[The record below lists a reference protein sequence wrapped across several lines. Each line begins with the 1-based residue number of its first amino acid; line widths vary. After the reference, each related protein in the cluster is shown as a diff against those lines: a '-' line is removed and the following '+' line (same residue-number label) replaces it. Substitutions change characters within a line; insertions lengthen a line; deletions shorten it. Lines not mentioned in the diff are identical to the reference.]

1 MSSGSGL
8 GDSMEFF
15 TPGVTY
21 DFFKYR
27 WRFIFTSLGLC
38 FLSLIS
44 LFVPGPRFGIDF
56 KGGTEVEI
64 EFKGDVS
71 SSELRKAVID
81 LGFGQPDVISTPEVK
96 NRYILRL
103 EQISSLPP
111 QVIKQAKEKLDQGLG
126 ESKLLELTAS
136 PGGDKL
142 SIRLTGAS
150 DADQIK
156 GVLAGAGL
164 KVRTVSAFGNPQDFR
179 YEAQL
184 VGIGD
189 KLVQGLQEKFAD
201 RAPDGPRRVEWVGPK
216 AGAQLRDAA
225 IKSIIYAIAFIMVY
239 VAFRF
244 DLRFAPGGVVALAHD
259 ALITLGVYV
268 VLQKEVTLG
277 TIAAVLTVIGF
288 SINDTIVVY
297 DRIRENMGRMRDAP
311 LAHIIN
317 VSTSQTLGRTVIT
330 SGVAMISILGFFF
343 WGTPLIRDIVFALM
357 VGFLVGTYSSIYV
370 AAPLTE
376 WMDRRFFRKA

>member
-1 MSSGSGL
+1 
-8 GDSMEFF
+8 MEFF
-15 TPGVTY
+15 KPGVTH

-27 WRFIFTSLGLC
+27 WPFIFTSVGLC
-38 FLSLIS
+38 VLSLIS
-44 LFVPGPRFGIDF
+44 LFIPGPKFGIDF
-56 KGGTEVEI
+56 KGGTEVELAFKSDITSSQLRQIVI
-64 EFKGDVS
+64 E
-71 SSELRKAVID
+71 
-81 LGFGQPDVISTPEVK
+81 LGFDAPEVIAMQGQK

-103 EQISSLPP
+103 QEISSLPA
-111 QVIKQAKEKLDQGLG
+111 KQIASARKKLDAAVGAG
-126 ESKLLELTAS
+126 KVLELSAS

-142 SIRLTGAS
+142 SIQLTETVDPKVIS
-150 DADQIK
+150 DAL
-156 GVLAGAGL
+156 GAAGL
-164 KVRTVSAFGNPQDFR
+164 KVRDVSPFGKAEDVR

-184 VGIGD
+184 VGVGD
-189 KLVQGLQEKFAD
+189 KLVAGLKEKLAD
-201 RAPDGPRRVEWVGPK
+201 KAPEKPLRVEWVGPK
-216 AGAQLRDAA
+216 AGEQLRDAA
-225 IKSIIYAIAFIMVY
+225 VKSILYAVAFIMVY

-297 DRIRENMGRMRDAP
+297 DRIRENMARMRDAS
-311 LAHIIN
+311 LVQIIN
-317 VSTSQTLGRTVIT
+317 TSTSQTLGRTIIT
-330 SGVAMISILGFFF
+330 SGVAMISIMGFFF

-357 VGFLVGTYSSIYV
+357 IGFLVGTYSSIYV

-376 WMDRRFFRKA
+376 WMDRRFFRRA